1 MAKSEPKIEEMP
13 SDCDFT
19 NGANPEIGKYAG
31 RYKQHARVI
40 MLDEDVAKHFPD
52 AVSVN
57 NALRSHLSQIDSQNA
72 G

>member
-1 MAKSEPKIEEMP
+1 MAKSEPKIEDMP

-19 NGANPEIGKYAG
+19 DSANPEIGKYAEQ
-31 RYKQHARVI
+31 YKRHARVI
-40 MLDEDVAKHFPD
+40 MLDKDVAKHFPD

-57 NALRSHLSQIDSQNA
+57 NALRSQLSQIDSQNA